1 MVHGFHATIYP
12 VDLPQWLDEVHKK
25 EMIGRFRDHLCRE
38 LAEFVNPKQDHIT
51 HRHARQE
58 SNGSN
63 STCSSAGEG
72 TAVFVNA
79 EAFKYI

>member
-1 MVHGFHATIYP
+1 MVRGFHATIYP

-25 EMIGRFRDHLCRE
+25 EMIQVSQDYLCRE
-38 LAEFVNPKQDHIT
+38 LAEFINPKHGRSM
-51 HRHARQE
+51 HWHARQE

-72 TAVFVNA
+72 TTVIVDAD
-79 EAFKYI
+79 AFKDI